1 MELITGAKRDQPVY
15 KWLKNGLMLRRLI
28 KQGLSVYELH
38 EKILH
43 SKTYII
49 DEKKITVG
57 SFNNDR
63 WSWKISN

>member
-28 KQGLSVYELH
+28 KQGLSVYEMH

-49 DEKKITVG
+49 D
-57 SFNNDR
+57 
-63 WSWKISN
+63 